1 VVSDPAIKVGDK
13 LHIITRRRFENDL
26 RRHFVGE
33 VTAISDGLQ
42 EIRGYAFVFSSGV
55 NEYKRQPEVRTR
67 LFSIAQEGFI
77 VTKIPSEVAIA
88 SLNYRLLEK
97 RLVVTD
103 GAAFR
108 LDINEFGSGR

>member
-1 VVSDPAIKVGDK
+1 MVSDPAIQVGDK
-13 LHIITRRRFENDL
+13 LHIITRRRFEDDL

-42 EIRGYAFVFSSGV
+42 EIRGYAFIFSAGV
-55 NEYKRQPEVRTR
+55 NEYKRQPELRTR
-67 LFSIAQEGFI
+67 LFSVAQEGFI
-77 VTKIPSEVAIA
+77 VTKIPPEVTIA
-88 SLNYRLLEK
+88 TLKYMLLEK

-103 GAAFR
+103 GGSFK